1 MRSLFKP
8 VEGMGI
14 AVDVRHERRAFRSR
28 AARGM
33 ASTTLASLCGLLCVL
48 AMGVVP
54 AAAGATQ
61 FGAEG
66 REAGQLNGAFGV
78 GLDQETGDVYVGEF
92 GGGRVSKFDG
102 SGSFLFAW
110 GWRVNEEHPAV
121 ELQTCT
127 VATGCLGGNE
137 GSGAGQFTGTG
148 GAEGVAVDN
157 DPLSFSYKD
166 VYVVDFS
173 NHRVQKFDP
182 SGKFLLMFGGHVNEA
197 KDNTPAAT
205 EAEKDVCI
213 AGEACTRGSEG
224 TDDGEFEW
232 AYKDSY
238 IAVGPG
244 GAVYVGDKARVQVF
258 EPSGAWRENVSLTGL
273 SSTGKVTALTV
284 DSAGDMFLADEGVAG
299 VREFEPGGIEKAT
312 QFDAGSTSIEAI
324 TVDKAGE
331 LFVADGTGGFHIA
344 EYDPSGV
351 QLSSFGSKTAGEAR
365 GIVFSESLDELYTST
380 YASIFVLTP
389 SAPGPVI
396 APESERATAELRGAA
411 TLEAVVNPEGNA
423 TTAHF
428 EYVDD
433 KSFKENGYA
442 SATSTK
448 PQSIGSSFGEEQVT
462 IHLPAKT
469 LLPGVTYHW
478 RVVAVDSSNRAATAP
493 DQSFQEIPAALV
505 EGPWASNVAG
515 TSATLSASIDPQG
528 ANTTYRLEYGTGSS
542 YEHVF
547 SGNVGEGMG
556 YVTVSYHI
564 QELQG
569 HTTYN
574 YRLVT
579 ESEVGTVEIVHSF
592 TTQPAGEERN
602 LPDGRAWELVS
613 PPDKQAASIGP
624 PGGGLHEESLTQAA
638 IDGNALTYKVRE
650 PIGEN
655 TVGHIW
661 GAQILSTRTAD
672 GWRTQDIAGRGG
684 LPPEGETAKEDLLS
698 AIENWRLFSPNLS
711 QGLMEP
717 GPRGTPPQSA
727 EATERTLYL
736 RDSATG
742 DFQPLESEA
751 DVPVGL
757 KFGDEEMV
765 YYTATPDLS
774 HVVLGTWKA
783 LTPEAVSEVSSCS
796 KGCANLNVYE
806 WYDGRLQLVNV
817 LPNGTTSPGATAANA
832 MSSFAW
838 EMTGRAP
845 ISSDGRWVVW
855 KYGGLTPPEGD
866 KVSLYV
872 RDMVNKQTFKVG
884 GPNARFEAM
893 SSDGSK
899 IFYVETE
906 KGSNGDLHVFDT
918 ATDTQTDLTAG
929 HGSAEPSA
937 GVQNAVIGTSQDGSY
952 VYFVATGVLASGAVS
967 GADNLYMLH
976 DGSGGWVTTYI
987 ASLSEEDEHTWGSE
1001 GGTTISPWQVDSEV
1015 SPSGR
1020 YMAFMSNSP
1029 LTGYDNRDA
1038 VSGQRDEE
1046 VFLYDAASNR
1056 LACASCNPTGAR
1068 PVGVLDQGSLLVDSE
1083 EAWCGHCGLHGGSDH
1098 WLAGS
1103 LVAWSNLSNRA
1114 SYQPRYVMDSG
1125 RLFFNSPDALVPQ
1138 DTNGL
1143 EDVYQYEPS
1152 GVGSCT
1158 EATSSGST
1166 VYAPSEAGCVG
1177 LISSGQSSAESGF
1190 MDSSESGDDVFFV
1203 TSSKLVSGDY
1213 DNAYDVYDAHVCTS
1227 AAPCR
1232 AEPVSPPECT
1242 SGDSCKAAP
1251 SPQPTIF
1258 GATPSATFSG
1268 VGNVAAASSGVVVS
1282 KSLTRTQKLARALR
1296 VCRKKKG
1303 RKKKAVCE
1311 RQARKSYGAKKS
1323 GKAKTTR
1330 KGNR

>member
-1 MRSLFKP
+1 MSARRLRLT
-8 VEGMGI
+8 I
-14 AVDVRHERRAFRSR
+14 A
-28 AARGM
+28 
-33 ASTTLASLCGLLCVL
+33 ASLCGLACAL
-48 AMGVVP
+48 AVGAAP

-61 FGAEG
+61 FGTEG
-66 REAGQLNGAFGV
+66 NAAGQLRGAWGL

-92 GGGRVSKFDG
+92 IDERVSKFTEF
-102 SGSFLFAW
+102 GSFLFAW
-110 GWRVNEEHPAV
+110 GWHVNEEHPAI

-127 VATGCLGGNE
+127 VATGCLKGSE
-137 GSGAGQFTGTG
+137 GSGAGQFASTC

-157 DPLSFSYKD
+157 NPLSFSYKD
-166 VYVVDFS
+166 VYVVDYC
-173 NHRVQKFDP
+173 NERVQKFDS

-224 TDDGEFEW
+224 TDNGEFEW
-232 AYKDSY
+232 TKDSN

-299 VREFEPGGIEKAT
+299 VREFEPDGIEKAT
-312 QFDAGSTSIEAI
+312 QFDAGSTSVEAI
-324 TVDKAGE
+324 TVDKSGD
-331 LFVADGTGGFHIA
+331 LFVADGAGGFHIA

-380 YASIFVLTP
+380 YSSIFVLSAP
-389 SAPGPVI
+389 APGPVI
-396 APESERATAELRGAA
+396 APESEHATAELRGAA
-411 TLEAVVNPEGNA
+411 TLEAVVNPESNA

-442 SATSTK
+442 SATSTE

-478 RVVAVDSSNRAATAP
+478 RVVAVDSSNRTSTGP
-493 DQSFQEIPAALV
+493 DQSFQETPAALV

-569 HTTYN
+569 HTAYN

-592 TTQPAGEERN
+592 TTQLASQELN

-613 PPDKQAASIGP
+613 PPNKVSSLIGPQFNHYWLIQAAS
-624 PGGGLHEESLTQAA
+624 
-638 IDGNALTYKVRE
+638 DGNGITYTVNT
-650 PIGEN
+650 PLGEGV
-655 TVGHIW
+655 VGHNFS
-661 GAQILSTRTAD
+661 AQVLSTRNA
-672 GWRTQDIAGRGG
+672 GRWRTQDVSGRDGIPEEGISTKNLFSDNEFWPLFSSDLSLGIYEPGHEEG
-684 LPPEGETAKEDLLS
+684 LPA
-698 AIENWRLFSPNLS
+698 
-711 QGLMEP
+711 
-717 GPRGTPPQSA
+717 QSA
-727 EATERTLYL
+727 EVTERTLYL

-742 DFQPLESEA
+742 AFRPLENEG
-751 DVPVGL
+751 DVPKGV
-757 KFGDEEMV
+757 KFGDEYMT
-765 YYTATPDLS
+765 YFTGTPDLS
-774 HVVLGTWKA
+774 HLVFGTWRA
-783 LTPEAVSEVSSCS
+783 LVPEAGEIQPIRGEVTTPL
-796 KGCANLNVYE
+796 NLYE
-806 WYDGRLQLVNV
+806 WYGGHLQLVNV
-817 LPNGTTSPGATAANA
+817 LPDGSTRPGAEVGAAEEGGEA
-832 MSSFAW
+832 GRA
-838 EMTGRAP
+838 EMTAHA

-855 KYGGLTPPEGD
+855 KYGQLIGGEGR
-866 KVSLYV
+866 VSLYA
-872 RDMVNKQTFKVG
+872 RDMVEKRTVRIG
-884 GPNARFEAM
+884 GPYARFETM

-899 IFYVETE
+899 IFFVETE
-906 KGSNGDLHVFDT
+906 QGRNGDLYVFDT
-918 ATDTQTDLTAG
+918 TTGTQTDLTAD
-929 HGSAEPSA
+929 HGSAEHSA

-952 VYFVATGVLASGAVS
+952 VYFVATGVLANGAVS
-967 GADNLYMLH
+967 GADNVYLLH
-976 DGSGGWVTTYI
+976 DGAGGWTTTYI
-987 ASLSEEDEHTWGSE
+987 AGLSQADEHTWGGTREPPSSF
-1001 GGTTISPWQVDSEV
+1001 GGVNPTEYQWMVDSEV
-1015 SPSGR
+1015 SPNGR
-1020 YMAFMSNSP
+1020 YLAFMSNSP

-1038 VSGQRDEE
+1038 VSGQPDEE
-1046 VFLYDAASNR
+1046 VFLYDATSNR
-1056 LACASCNPTGAR
+1056 LSCASCNPTGAR
-1068 PVGVLDQGSLLVDSE
+1068 PVGVLDHGVSNALLQVDNSG
-1083 EAWCGHCGLHGGSDH
+1083 AWGQLGGGGEH

-1103 LVAWSNLSNRA
+1103 LVGWNRMYDRS
-1114 SYQPRYVMDSG
+1114 SYEPRYVMDSG

-1143 EDVYQYEPS
+1143 EDVYEYEPL
-1152 GVGSCT
+1152 GVGSCAR
-1158 EATSSGST
+1158 ENAGFSEVSG
-1166 VYAPSEAGCVG
+1166 GCVD
-1177 LISSGQSSAESGF
+1177 LISSGQASEESAF
-1190 MDSSESGDDVFFV
+1190 MDASEGGNDVFF
-1203 TSSKLVSGDY
+1203 TTNAKLVLEDY
-1213 DNAYDVYDAHVCTS
+1213 DNASDMYDAHVCTS
-1227 AAPCR
+1227 TEPCR

-1251 SPQPTIF
+1251 SPQPAIF

-1282 KSLTRTQKLARALR
+1282 KSLTRAQKLARALR
-1296 VCRKKKG
+1296 VCHKKKG
-1303 RKKKAVCE
+1303 KKRAVCE
-1311 RQARKSYGAKKS
+1311 RLARKSYGAKKS

-1330 KGNR
+1330 RGNR